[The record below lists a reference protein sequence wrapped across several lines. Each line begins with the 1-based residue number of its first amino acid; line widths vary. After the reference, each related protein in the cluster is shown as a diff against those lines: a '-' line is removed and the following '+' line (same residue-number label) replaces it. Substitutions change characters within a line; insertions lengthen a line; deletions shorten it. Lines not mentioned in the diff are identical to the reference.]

1 MSISKTE
8 IKKFTSLNRKSKRK
22 EHGLFLAEGEKICG
36 ELLKSNI
43 VIEAFFA
50 TNKHLEK
57 FPDARECTVSEL
69 NKISKLKNTSEVLA
83 VCKIP
88 EKSKYMDDQ
97 KPLFFLDG
105 INDPGNMGSILRS
118 LDWFG
123 YQQVFCSNHTV
134 DSYNNKVVMAS
145 MGAVFRVNAFYLDFK
160 DFKTKF
166 KNHTTYV
173 ATMDGETIHSKMLE
187 KKSIFVIGNESHGV
201 SGEIKNQTNKKIK
214 IPGFGFAESLNAGVA
229 TGIILYEFSKNV

>member
-1 MSISKTE
+1 
-8 IKKFTSLNRKSKRK
+8 
-22 EHGLFLAEGEKICG
+22 
-36 ELLKSNI
+36 
-43 VIEAFFA
+43 
-50 TNKHLEK
+50 
-57 FPDARECTVSEL
+57 
-69 NKISKLKNTSEVLA
+69 
-83 VCKIP
+83 
-88 EKSKYMDDQ
+88 
-97 KPLFFLDG
+97 
-105 INDPGNMGSILRS
+105 
-118 LDWFG
+118 
-123 YQQVFCSNHTV
+123 
-134 DSYNNKVVMAS
+134 MAS
-145 MGAVFRVNAFYLDFK
+145 MGSVFRVNAFYLDFK